1 MFAKQYVRNPESWE
15 LIKGHRIALAD
26 LAGVRQCGRTRITQ
40 MYIDRGIEVMSQSA
54 RVQHSSSGT
63 KLRKVCSAMRFLGF
77 WVVRLPLGL

>member
-1 MFAKQYVRNPESWE
+1 
-15 LIKGHRIALAD
+15 
-26 LAGVRQCGRTRITQ
+26 

-77 WVVRLPLGL
+77 WVVHLPLEGVVTLWTYYTPQASFQKTSLVRVQLLGLEHGRPLGFDRS